1 VKRFRAGLVFKAR
14 RLVCHSTLG
23 SRATQKKMK
32 ESWIP
37 LNGGH
42 VFAGNDEGGKDVGPI
57 SLCRLSGEMA

>member
-1 VKRFRAGLVFKAR
+1 
-14 RLVCHSTLG
+14 
-23 SRATQKKMK
+23 MK